1 MSLRIFNRKR
11 RISPYPYGEQELI
24 IQEYEKRH
32 KKEPKQELPFDEM
45 GESKKET
52 LRFKGEDYRLG
63 GSNYGYNGRQIWK

>member
-1 MSLRIFNRKR
+1 MEK
-11 RISPYPYGEQELI
+11 EQELNI
-24 IQEYEKRH
+24 TKHEKN
-32 KKEPKQELPFDEM
+32 PKQELPFDEM